1 MNRGGTGLALL
12 DKDIDAT
19 GSQPQKRN
27 FRSGKEGRQQQKQG
41 QQWQPHQS
49 KGVGV
54 ARIELALGE
63 L

>member
-1 MNRGGTGLALL
+1 MNGGRSGLALL
-12 DKDIDAT
+12 HQHINTT
-19 GSQPQKRN
+19 GSQSQ
-27 FRSGKEGRQQQKQG
+27 EGNLCRGEESRQQQKQG

-49 KGVGV
+49 KGMGV